1 MNNLLIEIKMK
12 LLFPFLLFV
21 PFCLFAQKDTT
32 QQKQFSLEIG
42 ANLITLP
49 IGLFAST
56 NNNGGFA
63 KKDFNSVTLSN
74 PFVFIELRYSP
85 RKPIVTNILGLKA
98 TTIFATK
105 ISGFRIPFDEQS
117 FDKNL
122 MNAVPGMTI
131 QSFADDY
138 TSLNFM
144 IGFYNY
150 YNLSTK
156 QKKFYFYDR
165 YFLGLSNVSLPNVST
180 SANGQF
186 VSSRGSGNTTSFCY
200 QFGLGIKKGLDNK
213 FSAGLGIDFFSTS
226 PVFKNIE
233 TKTNNGITTYKDV
246 RVPISILTMLSVS
259 FGFRF

>member
-1 MNNLLIEIKMK
+1 MK
-12 LLFPFLLFV
+12 LFFLFLLFV
-21 PFCLFAQKDTT
+21 PFCLLAQKDTT
-32 QQKQFSLEIG
+32 QQKQFELEIG

-74 PFVFIELRYSP
+74 PFVFIEFRYSP
-85 RKPIVTNILGLKA
+85 RKPIITNFFGLKS
-98 TTIFATK
+98 TTIFAAK
-105 ISGFRIPFDEQS
+105 ISGFRMPFDVQS

-122 MNAVPGMTI
+122 MNAVPSVPV

-150 YNLSTK
+150 YNLSKK

-165 YFLGLSNVSLPNVST
+165 YFLGLSTVKLPSVST
-180 SANGQF
+180 SSNGQII
-186 VSSRGSGNTTSFCY
+186 SSRGSGNATSFCA
-200 QFGLGIKKGLDNK
+200 QLGIGFKKSLAKK
-213 FSAGLGIDFFSTS
+213 FSAGLGIDLFSTS
-226 PVFKNIE
+226 PVFKTIE
-233 TKTNNGITTYKDV
+233 TKTNNGITTYNDV
-246 RVPISILTMLSVS
+246 RVPISILTMMSAS